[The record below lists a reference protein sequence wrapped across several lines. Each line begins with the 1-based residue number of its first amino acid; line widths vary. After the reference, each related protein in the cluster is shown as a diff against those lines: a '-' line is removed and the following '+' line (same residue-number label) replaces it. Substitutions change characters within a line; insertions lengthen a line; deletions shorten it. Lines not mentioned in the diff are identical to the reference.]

1 MDRIRIVID
10 DRSLQELEHRYG
22 SALTQKALRV
32 TSTYIMKLQRDAQG
46 MIHDAGHVDTGRLV
60 NSIKSR
66 VNAGNKKITGE
77 TYAGTD
83 YARFIH
89 EGAKHEGDKI
99 VPHLVPFSVAPSLL
113 IWAKRNKV
121 IYQKE
126 TDGTMRKKRAREGKS
141 WYIMSKR
148 GKGHREYRIDI
159 ENGGLMVKQEPVK
172 YFTIPFEKLAPE
184 YLEKM
189 AAAISEE

>member
-10 DRSLQELEHRYG
+10 DTSLADLENRYG
-22 SALTQKALRV
+22 AELTQKAVRI
-32 TSTYIMKLQRDAQG
+32 TNTYIQKVQRDAQD
-46 MIHDAGHVDTGRLV
+46 IIANAGHVDTGRLV
-60 NSIKSR
+60 NSIKSK
-66 VNAGNKKITGE
+66 VKGNSQKVTGE
-77 TYAGTD
+77 VYAGTK

-189 AAAISEE
+189 AEAISEE

>member
-10 DRSLQELEHRYG
+10 DTSLAELENRYG
-22 SALTQKALRV
+22 AALTQKALRI
-32 TSTYIMKLQRDAQG
+32 TNTYVQKVQTQAQD
-46 MIHDAGHVDTGRLV
+46 IIAEAGHVDTGRLV
-60 NSIKSR
+60 NSIKSQ
-66 VNAGNKKITGE
+66 VTGSSQKVTGE
-77 TYAGTD
+77 VYAGSN

-89 EGAKHEGDKI
+89 EGAKHDGEKI
-99 VPHLVPFSVAPSLL
+99 VPHLVPFKVAPSLL
-113 IWAKRNKV
+113 VWAKRNKV

-126 TDGTMRKKRAREGKS
+126 TDGTMRKKRARKGKS

-159 ENGGLMVKQEPVK
+159 ETGGLMVKQEPVK
-172 YFTIPFEKLAPE
+172 YFTVPFEKLAPE

-189 AAAISEE
+189 AAAIGEE

>member
-10 DRSLQELEHRYG
+10 DSSLAELENRYG
-22 SALTQKALRV
+22 AALTQKALRI
-32 TSTYIMKLQRDAQG
+32 TNTYVQKVQTQAQD
-46 MIHDAGHVDTGRLV
+46 IIAEAGHVDTGRLV
-60 NSIKSR
+60 NSIKSQ
-66 VNAGNKKITGE
+66 VTGSSQKVTGE
-77 TYAGTD
+77 VYAGSN

-89 EGAKHEGDKI
+89 EGAKHDGEKI
-99 VPHLVPFSVAPSLL
+99 VPHLVPFKVAPSLL
-113 IWAKRNKV
+113 VWAKRNKV

-126 TDGTMRKKRAREGKS
+126 TDGTMRKKRARKGKS

-159 ENGGLMVKQEPVK
+159 ETGGLMVKQEPVK